1 MKRGITITGTG
12 TASAAPDLL
21 RLDVG
26 GEAVGRT
33 PEQALTEAGQGLDRM
48 RAALQAGGVAAA
60 DLTSGTMSLW
70 PRYEDKGKI
79 SGYVAELRMSARLR
93 DLSNAGELISQAVA
107 AGGTPARLHG
117 MSFEHSEPSGL
128 LARARS
134 AAWRDAEAAARQYA
148 GLAGRQ
154 LGPVLSV
161 TESPGGEPV
170 VPVLRGAVS
179 ALAAESVPI
188 EPGLAEVSVR
198 VEIRY
203 DITGAAAEPVPQ
215 VDLQVE

>member
-1 MKRGITITGTG
+1 MKRGITVTGTG

-26 GEAVGRT
+26 AEAVGRT
-33 PEQALTEAGQGLDRM
+33 PEQALSEASQALDRI

-60 DLTSGTMSLW
+60 DLASGTMSLW
-70 PRYEDKGKI
+70 PRYEDKGKL
-79 SGYVAELRMSARLR
+79 SGYAAELRMAAKLR
-93 DLSNAGELISQAVA
+93 DLGNAGELISQAVA

-128 LARARS
+128 LAQARA
-134 AAWRDAEAAARQYA
+134 AAWRDAEAAATQLA
-148 GLAGRQ
+148 ELAGRR
-154 LGPVLSV
+154 LGLVLSVVESPGVGPVL
-161 TESPGGEPV
+161 
-170 VPVLRGAVS
+170 PVLRGAVS

-198 VEIRY
+198 VEVRY
-203 DITGAAAEPVPQ
+203 GIADPT
-215 VDLQVE
+215 